1 MNTKITKKELIKKYL
16 IFLIGLFISSLGVSF
31 ITKADLGTSP
41 ISSIPYVLSLGFPLT
56 LGNFTI
62 LFNILLVLL
71 QILILGKNFKKGDL
85 LQIFV
90 AVLFGYFIDWTML
103 LLGWLHPA
111 AYVLKAVFLF
121 IGCLIL
127 ALGVYFEVYAGVI
140 MLPGES
146 FVRAITIR
154 WKTDFGNTKV
164 CFDAFMTIT
173 AIVISL
179 ILFHSLKGVR
189 EGTVVA
195 ALLVGM
201 IAKAYGR
208 IFQRI
213 ADSVHKTVASA
224 CPHPANRKT
233 D

>member
-1 MNTKITKKELIKKYL
+1 MEAAEEMETKMTKKELLKRYL

-62 LFNILLVLL
+62 IFNVLLVLL
-71 QILILGKNFKKGDL
+71 QICILGKDFKKTDL
-85 LQIFV
+85 LQIIV

-103 LLGWLHPA
+103 LLGWLHPD
-111 AYVLKAVFLF
+111 AYLAKIISLF

-127 ALGVYFEVYAGVI
+127 ALGVYFEVFAGVI

-164 CFDAFMTIT
+164 CFDASMTIV
-173 AIVISL
+173 AVIISL
-179 ILFHSLKGVR
+179 VLFHSLKGVR
-189 EGTVVA
+189 EGTVIA
-195 ALLVGM
+195 ALVVGI
-201 IAKAYGR
+201 IAKAYGKLL
-208 IFQRI
+208 QRI
-213 ADSVHKTVASA
+213 ADFVHKKKA
-224 CPHPANRKT
+224 
-233 D
+233 

>member
-1 MNTKITKKELIKKYL
+1 MTKKELLKRYL

-41 ISSIPYVLSLGFPLT
+41 ISSIPYVLSLGLPLT

-62 LFNILLVLL
+62 IFNVLLVLL
-71 QILILGKNFKKGDL
+71 QICILGKDFKKTDL
-85 LQIFV
+85 LQIIV

-103 LLGWLHPA
+103 LLGWLHPD
-111 AYVLKAVFLF
+111 AYLVKIIFLF

-127 ALGVYFEVYAGVI
+127 ALGVYFEVFAGVI

-164 CFDAFMTIT
+164 CFDASMTIV
-173 AIVISL
+173 AVIISL
-179 ILFHSLKGVR
+179 VLFHSLKGVR
-189 EGTVVA
+189 EGTVIA
-195 ALLVGM
+195 ALVVGI
-201 IAKAYGR
+201 IAKAYGKL
-208 IFQRI
+208 FQRI
-213 ADSVHKTVASA
+213 ADFVHKKKA
-224 CPHPANRKT
+224 
-233 D
+233 

>member
-1 MNTKITKKELIKKYL
+1 METKMTKKELLKRYL

-41 ISSIPYVLSLGFPLT
+41 ISSIPYVLSLGLPLT

-62 LFNILLVLL
+62 IFNVLLVLL
-71 QILILGKNFKKGDL
+71 QICILGKDFKKTDL
-85 LQIFV
+85 LQIIV

-103 LLGWLHPA
+103 LLGWLHPD
-111 AYVLKAVFLF
+111 AYLVKIIFLF

-127 ALGVYFEVYAGVI
+127 ALGVYFEVFAGVI

-164 CFDAFMTIT
+164 CFDASMTIV
-173 AIVISL
+173 AVIISL
-179 ILFHSLKGVR
+179 VLFHSLKGVR
-189 EGTVVA
+189 EGTVIA
-195 ALLVGM
+195 ALVVGI
-201 IAKAYGR
+201 IAKAYGKL
-208 IFQRI
+208 FQRI
-213 ADSVHKTVASA
+213 ADFVHKKKA
-224 CPHPANRKT
+224 
-233 D
+233 

>member
-1 MNTKITKKELIKKYL
+1 MTRKELFKRYI
-16 IFLIGLFISSLGVSF
+16 IFLIGLFISAMGVSF

-62 LFNILLVLL
+62 IFNVLLVLL
-71 QILILGKNFKKGDL
+71 QIFILGKNFKKADL
-85 LQIFV
+85 LQIPVTF
-90 AVLFGYFIDWTML
+90 LFGYFIDWTML
-103 LLGWLHPA
+103 LLFWLQPE
-111 AYVLKAVFLF
+111 AYILKVIFLL
-121 IGCLIL
+121 IGCMIL
-127 ALGVYFEVYAGVI
+127 ALGVYFEVLGGVV

-164 CFDAFMTIT
+164 CFDASMTIT
-173 AIVISL
+173 AIIISL

-189 EGTVVA
+189 EGTIVA

-201 IAKAYGR
+201 MAKTYGR
-208 IFQRI
+208 IFQKI
-213 ADSVHKTVASA
+213 AAIMYGS
-224 CPHPANRKT
+224 RKHFRK
-233 D
+233 